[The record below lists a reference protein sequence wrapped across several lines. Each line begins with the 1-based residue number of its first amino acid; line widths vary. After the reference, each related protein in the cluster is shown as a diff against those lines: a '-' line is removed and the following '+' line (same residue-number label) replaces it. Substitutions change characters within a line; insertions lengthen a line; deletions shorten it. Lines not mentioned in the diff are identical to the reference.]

1 VDLESD
7 PVAAG
12 FVTSP
17 ARPGGNLTGLFLDVP
32 ELSGKWIELLREMV
46 PRLSRIAVVWD
57 PATPPNLLRGAE
69 VAAGTIRVEIFP
81 VEARAPE
88 ELAPAFRSAIEKRA
102 GGMLVLSSPLFYSAR
117 AQIIAMAARHRVPT
131 IMPFPEF
138 AEDGGLMA
146 YGPSVPGMYRQAGE
160 VMVKV
165 LRGDRPGDVPIERP
179 ARFELIV
186 NRKTAASLGL
196 TVPRSLL
203 ARADK
208 VIE

>member
-1 VDLESD
+1 
-7 PVAAG
+7 
-12 FVTSP
+12 
-17 ARPGGNLTGLFLDVP
+17 
-32 ELSGKWIELLREMV
+32 
-46 PRLSRIAVVWD
+46 
-57 PATPPNLLRGAE
+57 
-69 VAAGTIRVEIFP
+69 
-81 VEARAPE
+81 
-88 ELAPAFRSAIEKRA
+88 
-102 GGMLVLSSPLFYSAR
+102 MLVLSSPLFYSAR